1 MINKD
6 QAITYINDFLSSE
19 KFVSSLP
26 DQFFDEI
33 TGKSIRVLFTD
44 LNRSFIVKISDN
56 SLSVYR
62 NGQEFDVEISSST
75 ANFVFFILTKGS
87 DKFSSKIKI
96 TGDIDTANKFNNMLA
111 NSEDIR
117 YFISKFIGES
127 NYEFL
132 YSLYSKI
139 SPRIKS
145 FVDDSETG
153 LKDFLL
159 YDLKIIPSKNEIN
172 KFLDDVDDVKS
183 RTENLLKKYKQ

>member
-1 MINKD
+1 
-6 QAITYINDFLSSE
+6 
-19 KFVSSLP
+19 
-26 DQFFDEI
+26 
-33 TGKSIRVLFTD
+33 
-44 LNRSFIVKISDN
+44 
-56 SLSVYR
+56 
-62 NGQEFDVEISSST
+62 
-75 ANFVFFILTKGS
+75 
-87 DKFSSKIKI
+87 
-96 TGDIDTANKFNNMLA
+96 MLA

-145 FVDDSETG
+145 FINDSETG
-153 LKDFLL
+153 FRDFLL